1 VPQAAPQ
8 PGAYP
13 APLEFSF
20 SQPPLHLALL
30 SLCTIGV
37 YEIYWFYRT
46 WKQLKQQAGDQISP
60 GWRTV
65 GLFVPILNIYLVY
78 KLFDRIS
85 DLRLQS
91 GVGPMFAPGWLTAFY
106 LIWCLT
112 YRLPDPAWLVSL
124 ASFVPLL
131 VAQNALNE
139 LWGSLQPGRPVR
151 TWLSVWEIALIVVG
165 ALLVLLTIV
174 GAFVPE

>member
-1 VPQAAPQ
+1 
-8 PGAYP
+8 
-13 APLEFSF
+13 
-20 SQPPLHLALL
+20 
-30 SLCTIGV
+30 
-37 YEIYWFYRT
+37 
-46 WKQLKQQAGDQISP
+46 
-60 GWRTV
+60 
-65 GLFVPILNIYLVY
+65 
-78 KLFDRIS
+78 
-85 DLRLQS
+85 
-91 GVGPMFAPGWLTAFY
+91 M
-106 LIWCLT
+106 
-112 YRLPDPAWLVSL
+112 SL